1 MLPGNRSIKQQ
12 DEQNKVQLA
21 QLETDNA
28 RLQAEVSAAKA
39 RAVKLEN
46 YTRRENIRLLNVPEN
61 EDENCKEIVLEV
73 MAAVKMD
80 GANTVEFH
88 AVHRTGKQ
96 RDDGKARA
104 IIARFVNKEMS
115 SGIDERSL
123 PTLRIINITD
133 YLKNEA
139 ASMDE

>member
-46 YTRRENIRLLNVPEN
+46 YTRRENIRLLNASVNSSSAHPPWALAFFFFKNGKFPGVGINKSVKCPRVETQ
-61 EDENCKEIVLEV
+61 KE
-73 MAAVKMD
+73 
-80 GANTVEFH
+80 
-88 AVHRTGKQ
+88 GKC
-96 RDDGKARA
+96 
-104 IIARFVNKEMS
+104 
-115 SGIDERSL
+115 
-123 PTLRIINITD
+123 PTPGFT
-133 YLKNEA
+133 
-139 ASMDE
+139 